1 MFAPSLRLRTAAAVA
16 VLAAIAAPLAAEGGD
31 STIGARATVTECAG
45 LLDRRLEVCT
55 AYIANATLTA
65 RLPYYTFARS
75 DNAAQA
81 RLARYRLESRYVG
94 RARAKIESQV
104 SHWPRG
110 RPNVDLPRVKITS
123 TRVSGNRATLVTK
136 ETWKVRASSGRVL
149 FNERQR
155 RHTITM
161 QRVEG
166 LLLHKWVVAA
176 IDG

>member
-1 MFAPSLRLRTAAAVA
+1 MFASSLRLRTAAAVA
-16 VLAAIAAPLAAEGGD
+16 LLAAIATPVAAEGGD
-31 STIGARATVTECAG
+31 ATGSARATVTECAG

-55 AYIANATLTA
+55 AYIANATLAA
-65 RLPYYTFARS
+65 RLPYYKFARS

-94 RARAKIESQV
+94 RARAKIVGQV
-104 SHWPRG
+104 SRWPRG

-123 TRVSGNRATLVTK
+123 ARVSENRATLVTK

-149 FNERQR
+149 FSEKQR

-166 LLLHKWVVAA
+166 LVLHKWVVAA
-176 IDG
+176 IAG